1 MQHAHKESFALTKTD
16 SAKSQALTINP
27 PHNISTPAP
36 PYPIRFR
43 AGKSQTELYP
53 YPDRYRIYLFPPA
66 GTAAKTPAKRDV
78 DQKTAGLSCDR
89 QPMRPSF
96 LRQNES
102 EQQRPIAIHAS

>member
-1 MQHAHKESFALTKTD
+1 MEFII
-16 SAKSQALTINP
+16 TILVMDIFIVLIIYP
-27 PHNISTPAP
+27 TPAP

>member
-1 MQHAHKESFALTKTD
+1 MALAP
-16 SAKSQALTINP
+16 SEAAVMICFSGFVR
-27 PHNISTPAP
+27 ISP
-36 PYPIRFR
+36 
-43 AGKSQTELYP
+43 
-53 YPDRYRIYLFPPA
+53 
-66 GTAAKTPAKRDV
+66 AAKTPAKRDV